1 MVEGPR
7 QVNRKFILSVALVVI
22 GVVVYLT
29 VSEGPWRVRAV
40 VAPAQIVYLLSVAY
54 LAWVPK
60 LDPVKRLSVIGM
72 TAILGS
78 LTSVWLDSLVIM
90 KLRPLTAVTVAV
102 GVLGYTLEVALF
114 LVGVF
119 MLDWF
124 VGRVRTKRARPEID

>member
-1 MVEGPR
+1 M
-7 QVNRKFILSVALVVI
+7 NRKFILSVALVVI

-40 VAPAQIVYLLSVAY
+40 VVPAQIVYLLSVAY

-60 LDPVKRLSVIGM
+60 LEPVKRLWVIGM
-72 TAILGS
+72 TLMLGS

-114 LVGVF
+114 LLGVF

-124 VGRVRTKRARPEID
+124 VGRVRTKRSRAGID